1 MRRLLFPTPP
11 GLVVE
16 RFILIFV
23 LATAG
28 ALAGAPTSA
37 NDYPSRPIRF
47 LQGFAPG
54 GNADVVTRVLGE
66 ELARGLK
73 YPVISEARPGAG
85 GNLASEQAARATP
98 DGHTIV
104 LLTTAHVISAALY
117 KSLAFDPIKDFEFI
131 SVVSEFPFFFVVNAK
146 SRFKTMSEFVAAA
159 RAAPSAVTFAT
170 AGVGT
175 GQHMG
180 GELFAATIGA
190 KMLHVPH
197 RGDSAAVT
205 ALLSGDV
212 DMVIAPGT
220 ALLSLIESG
229 TFRALAISGRQ
240 RWPKLPGIPTVA
252 EAVAPN
258 YEVMAWMAVATTR
271 GVPRPIVERL
281 NAEIRRAIAAP
292 DVDKRLRELGAF
304 PGSSTPEAA
313 ADRTKAEIARW
324 NRVIDTA
331 GIARQ

>member
-1 MRRLLFPTPP
+1 M
-11 GLVVE
+11 E
-16 RFILIFV
+16 RWVLAFV

-28 ALAGAPTSA
+28 MFAASPLAAD
-37 NDYPSRPIRF
+37 DYPSRPVRF

-66 ELARGLK
+66 ELAKGLGQ
-73 YPVISEARPGAG
+73 PVISESRPGAG
-85 GNLASEQAARATP
+85 GNLASDQAAKAPP

-117 KSLAFDPIKDFEFI
+117 KSLAFDPVADFAFI
-131 SVVSEFPFFFVVNAK
+131 STVADFPFFFVVNAK
-146 SRFKTMSEFVAAA
+146 SRFKTIAEFASAA

-170 AGVGT
+170 AGIGT
-175 GQHMG
+175 GQHMA
-180 GELFAATIGA
+180 GELFGITIGA

-205 ALLSGDV
+205 ALLLSGDV
-212 DMVIAPGT
+212 DLVIAPGT
-220 ALLSLIESG
+220 AILSHIEAG
-229 TFRALAISGRQ
+229 TFRALATSTSR
-240 RWPKLPGIPTVA
+240 RWPNLPNVPTVA
-252 EAVAPN
+252 ETIAPG
-258 YEVMAWMAVATTR
+258 YGVMAWMSVATPR

-281 NAEIRRAIAAP
+281 NTETRRAIAASS
-292 DVDKRLRELGAF
+292 VDKRLRDLGAF
-304 PGSSTPEAA
+304 PAASTPEAVTEL
-313 ADRTKAEIARW
+313 TKAEIARW